1 MNASSVRAPSAS
13 DPWVESGAM
22 VYVAIT
28 VATVSAV
35 IMCCTY
41 FVTHHPFVRTW
52 CLKESRY
59 NTVDDSDEEVEIQL
73 TAATDEPSSP
83 KESKSSAF
91 TLGDSGEES
100 SEGVSEGEETHFTD
114 AVAAV

>member
-41 FVTHHPFVRTW
+41 FVTHHPFVRAW

-59 NTVDDSDEEVEIQL
+59 NTVYDEEVEIQL
-73 TAATDEPSSP
+73 TADTDEPSSP

-100 SEGVSEGEETHFTD
+100 SEGVSEGVSEDEETHFTD
-114 AVAAV
+114 AV